1 MGSGVKLL
9 RFKCSQTQIM
19 SRKPS
24 DYISTLYHLSV
35 LMGENQELTQPRR
48 LSVINKCC
56 LAAYYTHVCVRGK
69 TTQENTK
76 EGTENEIFITFL
88 VLL

>member
-1 MGSGVKLL
+1 
-9 RFKCSQTQIM
+9 M

-24 DYISTLYHLSV
+24 DYIPTLYHLST
-35 LMGENQELTQPRR
+35 LMGGDSQRC
-48 LSVINKCC
+48 LSFINKCC
-56 LAAYYTHVCVRGK
+56 LAAYYTRVCKIGK

-76 EGTENEIFITFL
+76 EGTENEIFIMFL